1 MTTPT
6 PKADQNRALREA
18 KFEREQA
25 RQRDEKR
32 ARRVVVREQSEKL
45 DGTVMQTVRMPSGEE
60 VIRPHPKRKPAKPIQ
75 PGKARKTK

>member
-25 RQRDEKR
+25 RQRH
-32 ARRVVVREQSEKL
+32 EKL
-45 DGTVMQTVRMPSGEE
+45 GGTARPAGGEE
-60 VIRPHPKRKPAKPIQ
+60 VIRPRPKRKPAKPIK
-75 PGKARKTK
+75 PGKARRTK